1 MLISILPIFLLKK
14 TVNNSRESI
23 YDETDFVEGLNKSE
37 FKNYCPKLLKTHIL
51 FLINFCTNK

>member
-23 YDETDFVEGLNKSE
+23 YDETDFVEGLNKSV
-37 FKNYCPKLLKTHIL
+37 NCPKLLKTHIL